1 MSIRSC
7 PEGTL
12 LLANLAEAM
21 RRQCELTAYPA
32 SLYEIALEMDTSEA
46 VQSANRH
53 ATDHMTQCPI
63 CRTNNGRQPKS
74 TSRSSELESSEI
86 HGDELQ
92 T

>member
-21 RRQCELTAYPA
+21 RRQCELAAHPA
-32 SLYEIALEMDTSEA
+32 SPHETALEMDSAEA
-46 VQSANRH
+46 VQAANHH
-53 ATDHMTQCPI
+53 ATDHMMQCPI

-74 TSRSSELESSEI
+74 TSRSSGLGSPDM

>member
-21 RRQCELTAYPA
+21 RRQCELAAHPA
-32 SLYEIALEMDTSEA
+32 SPHEIALEMDTAEA
-46 VQSANRH
+46 VQAANRH
-53 ATDHMTQCPI
+53 ATDHMMQCPI

-74 TSRSSELESSEI
+74 KSISTDVASAEI
-86 HGDELQ
+86 RGEELQ
-92 T
+92 I